1 MFDDGIDL
9 RELEERVWTEG
20 AYLGRIG
27 NVSQALHDRF
37 VWQSPTP
44 IGRRLQRGRPD
55 LPLTW
60 VEIKGKIVKGDMGLS
75 SGPSTQTCHPLSEV
89 LAMKTEWWYDDA
101 TLHVSGDTDLVL
113 ARLTVR
119 DDGTAQLLLA
129 GGQVVELESEDDA
142 SIWLVSEEYRRLED
156 LVGDW
161 VEEGRPVDPRV
172 KAPSGN
178 AVEELLPQM
187 VIDLAAADGTPV
199 PTRPDDTS
207 KNVILPRS

>member
-1 MFDDGIDL
+1 
-9 RELEERVWTEG
+9 
-20 AYLGRIG
+20 
-27 NVSQALHDRF
+27 
-37 VWQSPTP
+37 
-44 IGRRLQRGRPD
+44 
-55 LPLTW
+55 
-60 VEIKGKIVKGDMGLS
+60 
-75 SGPSTQTCHPLSEV
+75 
-89 LAMKTEWWYDDA
+89 MKTEWWYDDA

-129 GGQVVELESEDDA
+129 GGQVVELETEDDA

-172 KAPSGN
+172 KAPTGT

-187 VIDLAAADGTPV
+187 VIDLDAANGTVTPDRPHSAPV
-199 PTRPDDTS
+199 QR
-207 KNVILPRS
+207 